1 VEKAALERDW
11 VQVRTRHGEVRVKI
25 GLLDG
30 RAITVSPEYED
41 CARVAREARV
51 PARDVVEEARR
62 LARDEVEGH
71 SPPEEGA

>member
-1 VEKAALERDW
+1 
-11 VQVRTRHGEVRVKI
+11 VRVKI

-30 RAITVSPEYED
+30 RPITVSPEYED

-62 LARDEVEGH
+62 LARDEVAGQ
-71 SPPEEGA
+71 STPEEGA